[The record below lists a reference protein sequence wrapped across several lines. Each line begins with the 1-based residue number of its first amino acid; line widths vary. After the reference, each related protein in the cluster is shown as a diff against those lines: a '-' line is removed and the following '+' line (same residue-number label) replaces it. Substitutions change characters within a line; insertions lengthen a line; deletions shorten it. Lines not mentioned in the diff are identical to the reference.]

1 MEAQTV
7 PTMNDTAAHSHH
19 WRIAEPNGQ
28 YSEATCVSCGAE
40 KQFRNWLSESD
51 YITRSE
57 VGLAAA

>member
-1 MEAQTV
+1 VEA
-7 PTMNDTAAHSHH
+7 NTAMTTTNTNAHSHH

-28 YSEATCVSCGAE
+28 YSEAVCVSCGAE

-57 VGLAAA
+57 VGLAA